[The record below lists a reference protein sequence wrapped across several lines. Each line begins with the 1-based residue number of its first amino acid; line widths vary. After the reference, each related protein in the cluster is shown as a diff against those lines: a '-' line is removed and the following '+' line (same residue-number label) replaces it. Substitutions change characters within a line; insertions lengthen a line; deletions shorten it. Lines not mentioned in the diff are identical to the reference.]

1 MPLRDRKAPAK
12 PRTSETLVQLEQQVQ
27 AIGKQLSERFELL
40 QVPQQQEVDRKTARQ
55 AVEYEREHEMVVLP
69 FRHWDPGAIINAK
82 SLADEGDLEMATD
95 LWESALADDRV
106 AAAMEQRIN
115 GLEGLPVRFTGDGED
130 VLTAISTDFWQMMKP
145 GDRALTRR
153 WAYGVGICPVYAT
166 EIIENGDGRQI
177 LILEPWSPR
186 FLRWRQGAV
195 LGKREWWIQTARGQI
210 KLADQP
216 GRWFLF
222 TPFSGSNQ
230 RPWVDGLWYSTAT
243 WFLAKSFGIADLAS
257 FSQSHATPKWFLM
270 PKEGAQISG
279 PEKAEAIRR
288 LAALPQRSGMYIP
301 AGFTVEQKETTSAAW
316 NAITALIELAN
327 KALTVRI
334 IGTDSTTDKESSF
347 ASTAGGMQLL
357 YVKFRTDADAESS
370 FWHDGPLQFWYLLN
384 FRGARK
390 LQDRRVLDL
399 EADPITGVYRL
410 LDESDRRQVRRSE
423 YGQRLRQLSEQI
435 RGGDEV
441 PWPTRD
447 ATPPED
453 MAAVAETQ
461 GKAAAALVQ
470 LAAAGTASPLMGSA
484 IAQIDLPRFL
494 ERYFP
499 MQAQDESGVQLQMED
514 GTILEL
520 GKGKTGSGWIT
531 VNGARVYAEP
541 GKSIDFNSLKK
552 KGGNSQKSDPSIE
565 ITEFSKLPEIDI
577 KDMKRIT
584 PDGSTESEWEERA
597 KTKMD
602 GATSEQ
608 LNALRAFTG
617 GDYATI
623 RSVQQSSKNELINS
637 AEKTFGRVAGRY
649 IISDEG
655 MRLFVAGDRSKFDKE
670 FDAWYAKTKANAD
683 LCESVFNKVEPSGG
697 TVFRGIAVDKSVFNR
712 ILGSKDRI
720 VFDST
725 TSTSRDLS
733 TALEFAK
740 YESHSVLFVLKQKSA
755 ISVEHISLMSGE
767 KELILNKG
775 TSFKMTK
782 KSRLKQSTNTIVV
795 EYEEE

>member
-1 MPLRDRKAPAK
+1 MPLRDRKAPVK
-12 PRTSETLVQLEQQVQ
+12 SRTSETLAQLEQQVQ
-27 AIGKQLSERFELL
+27 AISKQLSERFELL

-55 AVEYEREHEMVVLP
+55 AVEYEREYEMVVLP
-69 FRHWDPGAIINAK
+69 FRHWDPSAIINAK
-82 SLADEGDLEMATD
+82 SLADEGDLEMCTD

-106 AAAMEQRIN
+106 ASAMEQRIN

-130 VLTAISTDFWQMMKP
+130 VLEAISTDFWQMMKP

-166 EIIENGDGRQI
+166 EIVENGDGRQI

-186 FLRWRQGAV
+186 FLRWRQGAA

-301 AGFTVEQKETTSAAW
+301 AGFTVEQKETTSQAW

-357 YVKFRTDADAESS
+357 YVKFRTDADAESA

-399 EADPITGVYRL
+399 EVDPITGVYRL

-470 LAAAGTASPLMGSA
+470 LAAASTASALMGAA
-484 IAQIDLPRFL
+484 IAQIDLSRYL

-499 MQAQDESGVQLQMED
+499 MQAQDESGVQLEMED

-531 VNGARVYAEP
+531 INGTHVYATP
-541 GKSIDFNSLKK
+541 GRAVSFKDLKMTKGGQSTTGQKSEGAQEKGATARKTRVDVLDAPDNYTEAEFKSAMLKEHIGKEYTDDEIPKLFGERVDSGNVIISERGITAEVRGAGFEMHRTLYRDERYRLVCHNEAFDVTDTGKGLGTKLFGEQVDSLKK
-552 KGGNSQKSDPSIE
+552 AGVVEMRTTASRGGDANGYYTWARLGYDAPLPQ
-565 ITEFSKLPEIDI
+565 TTRGKLPSPLAKARNVSDLMRSEKGRTWWKENGHTIDMTF
-577 KDMKRIT
+577 DMR
-584 PDGSTESEWEERA
+584 D
-597 KTKMD
+597 
-602 GATSEQ
+602 
-608 LNALRAFTG
+608 
-617 GDYATI
+617 
-623 RSVQQSSKNELINS
+623 SS
-637 AEKTFGRVAGRY
+637 
-649 IISDEG
+649 
-655 MRLFVAGDRSKFDKE
+655 
-670 FDAWYAKTKANAD
+670 
-683 LCESVFNKVEPSGG
+683 PSMK
-697 TVFRGIAVDKSVFNR
+697 VFRAYQ
-712 ILGSKDRI
+712 
-720 VFDST
+720 
-725 TSTSRDLS
+725 
-733 TALEFAK
+733 AAK
-740 YESHSVLFVLKQKSA
+740 
-755 ISVEHISLMSGE
+755 E
-767 KELILNKG
+767 KK
-775 TSFKMTK
+775 
-782 KSRLKQSTNTIVV
+782 
-795 EYEEE
+795 